1 MRGKLHNTNNRI
13 VLIKRSGGNWPDDAS
28 ATSDDQKG
36 AASSKRDLER

>member
-1 MRGKLHNTNNRI
+1 MLIHNCI
-13 VLIKRSGGNWPDDAS
+13 FLIKRSGGIWPEEAS